1 MKKNKSINSSA
12 LSLLYGPTLTSAY
25 MTTGEKI
32 ALTIVKISVGKM
44 VSLLFNILSRLVIAF
59 LPRSKSLF
67 NFMAAITIHSDFG
80 VQENKIC
87 HCFHVFPIY
96 LHEVMELDAM
106 ILVF

>member
-1 MKKNKSINSSA
+1 
-12 LSLLYGPTLTSAY
+12 

-59 LPRSKSLF
+59 LPRNKSLF